1 MADDY
6 PIPPDLSGGKKTAFV
21 VEGRRKIHTVW
32 EDLGGIEMAEEYD
45 LSNDELLIRKFKK
58 PTPIGGEGVWVY
70 EIGEPPINPRG
81 DKEIMESVNAPQFY
95 RCDKPEQ
102 FLFKVRNISY
112 PLKTYSVVVEKQEL
126 ILRTSNKKYYKR
138 FRITDMDRM
147 RLPLEQNALTLSH
160 DGNTLYIRY
169 KKPTIIVEK
178 ERKAKEERMKLKEQ
192 RPPKDGDVDCN
203 PQ

>member
-81 DKEIMESVNAPQFY
+81 DKEIMESVNAV
-95 RCDKPEQ
+95 C
-102 FLFKVRNISY
+102 
-112 PLKTYSVVVEKQEL
+112 YSLYYQYNLMIITILLAL
-126 ILRTSNKKYYKR
+126 ILS
-138 FRITDMDRM
+138 M
-147 RLPLEQNALTLSH
+147 
-160 DGNTLYIRY
+160 
-169 KKPTIIVEK
+169 
-178 ERKAKEERMKLKEQ
+178 
-192 RPPKDGDVDCN
+192 
-203 PQ
+203 